1 MVTLVFSR
9 AVQKFLLTYLLTY
22 LHLAD
27 FSAAE
32 ICQLLTYTWQ
42 TSVLQR
48 YVNRNT
54 VIPASSLE
62 FS

>member
-32 ICQLLTYTWQ
+32 ICQQEHSHPCVLAGVLLALTLTA
-42 TSVLQR
+42 L
-48 YVNRNT
+48 
-54 VIPASSLE
+54 
-62 FS
+62 